1 MAEKVGLSESRI
13 QSMLWLNWQQQAEMM
28 QNLRIRRLLIS
39 RDRNP
44 TTYNETGTLLP
55 PPFNETSLAIRTRIG
70 ETSKAVSIAA
80 SRITANAPDIAVIPM
95 TAKGDLAATVD
106 KTAGMQ
112 ERLDEQLWYEC
123 GGPDN
128 HWQAAWA
135 KCVGAASFYLVLP
148 RDADFGLPNRMY
160 FDESDEEIQRLK
172 DAGKLAPLKK
182 KLPSGLFVYA
192 EHGDV
197 WAARRKAYS
206 RSRAIAGRSLFT
218 VSVYPR
224 DMVLKERD
232 REAKDLKWAAVIEEI
247 AASDCAPGSD
257 FAREMARSKGIPEDD
272 VGLWG
277 IIWDEKRKRI
287 IGGIS
292 QGGPMGSES
301 KSQTAYTLIRFFD
314 REEQVIMIGPRN
326 SVQGASEIWRGEHG
340 CTVMGVPSC
349 PVVED
354 PFYRT
359 DINVP
364 GKEYATALDP
374 VFAYVPGINQ
384 LLTLESNVAG
394 WNGIPRMVMES
405 PNGTVRGEDGEP
417 VNVESTPV
425 PGLNPNEIAVYP
437 GKVTQ
442 LVIDDKSLLEAL
454 KIYFERLDSVMPQ
467 MGGADSGADAAAWAI
482 QQRIQESQ
490 QPYQKPVD
498 NSCQAISGVIQRMH
512 GWMRDLDVP
521 IYFFAA
527 PGHRKTQRD
536 IRGLIE
542 FDPRDLTDSIR
553 VTQALDTPSEMT
565 VRIQVGMELWQAT
578 LISDEEFAEKYLRE
592 QDAREWQINRW
603 VQIITNYVMT
613 GALPPVPP
621 GTQPGPDPMVKIVAD
636 GVRGQV
642 HYALIAQ
649 SDNYAWSVARQMAQQ
664 ASQQAQQGAPGQM
677 PPGGAPPPGQP
688 GQPPPMQPPG
698 GMGDA
703 GQAVQPQTTGN
714 VAQAAGIA
722 LPGMNMNPTL
732 QGQLG
737 ASVPGGPQMSQIA
750 GAQ

>member
-1 MAEKVGLSESRI
+1 MDDQVGLSESRI

-123 GGPDN
+123 GGADN
-128 HWQAAWA
+128 QWQAAWA

-160 FDESDEEIQRLK
+160 FDESDEEIQALK
-172 DAGKLAPLKK
+172 DGGKLSPLKK

-206 RSRAIAGRSLFT
+206 RSRAISGRSLFT

-232 REAKDLKWAAVIEEI
+232 KEAKDLKWAAIIEEI
-247 AASDCAPGSD
+247 AAADCAPGSD
-257 FAREMARSKGIPEDD
+257 FAREIARSKGIPEDD

-277 IIWDEKRKRI
+277 IIWDEKTNKI
-287 IGGIS
+287 IGGIP

-301 KSQTAYTLIRFFD
+301 KAQTAYTLIRFFD
-314 REEQVIMIGPRN
+314 REEQVILIGPRN
-326 SVQGASEIWRGEHG
+326 SVQGATEIWRGKHG
-340 CTVMGVPSC
+340 CTVQGVPSC

-364 GKEYATALDP
+364 GKEYATALDS

-394 WNGIPRMVMES
+394 YNMIPRMVMKNPDGS
-405 PNGTVRGEDGEP
+405 TVRGNDGEP

-437 GKVTQ
+437 GEVSQ
-442 LVIDDKSLLEAL
+442 LTIDDKQAIELLKL
-454 KIYFERLDSVMPQ
+454 YFERLDAVMPA

-482 QQRIQESQ
+482 QQRIQEGQ
-490 QPYQKPVD
+490 QPYQKPVE

-527 PGHRKTQRD
+527 PTHRKTQRD

-578 LISDEEFAEKYLRE
+578 LISDQEFAEKYLRE
-592 QDAREWQINRW
+592 QDAREWEINRW

-649 SDNYAWSVARQMAQQ
+649 SDNYAWEVARQMAQQ
-664 ASQQAQQGAPGQM
+664 ANQQAAQG
-677 PPGGAPPPGQP
+677 GGGQP
-688 GQPPPMQPPG
+688 GEQAP
-698 GMGDA
+698 A
-703 GQAVQPQTTGN
+703 GQPVQPETTQN
-714 VAQAAGIA
+714 VAQAAGVA
-722 LPGMNMNPTL
+722 LPGMGMNTTL

-737 ASVPGGPQMSQIA
+737 ANVPGGPQMGQIA
-750 GAQ
+750 GGQ